1 MTIEEIFI
9 ELNELDEH
17 PRIEAKT
24 STALGESVLETIC
37 AYANEPGLGGGYI
50 LAGVEQNPN
59 SLIPMDYRAVGVPNP
74 DKLQSDI
81 ATQCAT
87 IFNAPIRPSITVGTL
102 KNARVV
108 LIQIAEAQP
117 AEKPIYFKSKG
128 LPGGA
133 FRRIGSTD

>member
-37 AYANEPGLGGGYI
+37 AHANEPGLGGGYI

-87 IFNAPIRPSITVGTL
+87 IFNAPS
-102 KNARVV
+102 
-108 LIQIAEAQP
+108 
-117 AEKPIYFKSKG
+117 G
-128 LPGGA
+128 LA
-133 FRRIGSTD
+133 SRSVR